1 MSLGER
7 RWKRVLSAVSASQG
21 ERREEKESTYLTDE
35 RPSEPFKRPVSAS
48 WRSIQIFV
56 SGENQGEKKK
66 EKKAPKVEGTYEMSA
81 ERKRGERQEKDRVS
95 TRNNQHGTAWSNI
108 RPACLCEQVRD
119 FLQTRPEW
127 TNGVVAASLLA
138 VCLFYLASVS
148 WPDIFIKVAAASDSF
163 AYQLMWTWIKLRVKY
178 VVSLTK
184 WVVLN
189 AYLTKYS
196 ASLNGIFPFIWSW
209 VRFICSAEQ

>member
-1 MSLGER
+1 METSALCSVGQPR
-7 RWKRVLSAVSASQG
+7 RKKGGKRVDLFDRWKAQRALQAAGLGFLAVRSNICLWRKS
-21 ERREEKESTYLTDE
+21 RRKEK
-35 RPSEPFKRPVSAS
+35 RK
-48 WRSIQIFV
+48 
-56 SGENQGEKKK
+56 
-66 EKKAPKVEGTYEMSA
+66 KKAPKVEGTYEMSA

-163 AYQLMWTWIKLRVKY
+163 AYQLMWTWIKLSVKY